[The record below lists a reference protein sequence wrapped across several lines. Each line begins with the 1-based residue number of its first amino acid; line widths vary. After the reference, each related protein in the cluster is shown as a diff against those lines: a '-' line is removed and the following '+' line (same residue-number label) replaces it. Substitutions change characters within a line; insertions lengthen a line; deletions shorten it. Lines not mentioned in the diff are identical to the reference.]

1 MAHEAVTI
9 LGGGNTAFSVAA
21 DLTLRGY
28 RVILYEIPG
37 AEASLAP
44 VRNTSTIYLKGVAA
58 HGAAVIHR
66 MTTDIEDSVTG
77 VGPRSPDRSS
87 LRPQTIC

>member
-21 DLTLRGY
+21 NLTLRGY

-37 AEASLAP
+37 SEADLTGTFCTKWKE
-44 VRNTSTIYLKGVAA
+44 REST
-58 HGAAVIHR
+58 
-66 MTTDIEDSVTG
+66 
-77 VGPRSPDRSS
+77 
-87 LRPQTIC
+87 